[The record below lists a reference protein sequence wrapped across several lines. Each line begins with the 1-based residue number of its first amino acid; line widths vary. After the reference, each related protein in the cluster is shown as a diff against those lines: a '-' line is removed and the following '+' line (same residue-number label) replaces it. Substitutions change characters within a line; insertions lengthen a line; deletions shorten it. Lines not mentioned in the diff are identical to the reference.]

1 MDNTNNKEELRNKL
15 KQKINQQKIG
25 RSSGVVKENYKNKQ
39 LKALG
44 LDEQK
49 YNESLELIKKLSEDE
64 RKKLFESL
72 QNTSMNL

>member
-1 MDNTNNKEELRNKL
+1 MDNTNNKDELRNKL

-25 RSSGVVKENYKNKQ
+25 RSSGFIKENYKNKQ

-49 YNESLELIKKLSEDE
+49 YNESLELIKKLSEDD

-72 QNTSMNL
+72 Q